1 MTQTAPHPVA
11 SPSDHDL
18 GLIEQFL
25 ADQMLERGLSRNTLA
40 AYGSDLRL
48 FSSWLANRR
57 DGLVD
62 AGRDAILAYL
72 AERSQNGASARTAG
86 RITSSLRRFYAWAML
101 NGVVSEDPALLVEAP
116 GIGRPLPKSLTEA
129 EVEALL
135 DAPDEGN
142 PAGLRDRAMLE
153 MMYACGLR
161 VSELIALEI
170 DQINFNLGVLRVWGK
185 GSKERMVPVG
195 EAALEWVR
203 SYLKEGRPYIGQS
216 TGQDNTLFLSPRG
229 GAMTRQA
236 FWYIIRRHAERA
248 GIGKS
253 LSPHMLRHAFAT
265 HLVNHDADLRVVQ
278 LLLGHSDLSTTQIYT
293 HVAQARLKNLHAE
306 HHPRG

>member
-1 MTQTAPHPVA
+1 M
-11 SPSDHDL
+11 
-18 GLIEQFL
+18 IEQFL
-25 ADQMLERGLSRNTLA
+25 SDQLLERGLSRNTLA

-48 FSSWLANRR
+48 FAAWLSGR
-57 DGLVD
+57 
-62 AGRDAILAYL
+62 AGALERVVRQDILDYL
-72 AERSQNGASARTAG
+72 GERTRQGASARTAG
-86 RITSSLRRFYAWAML
+86 RITSSVRRFYAWCFQQ
-101 NGVVSEDPALLVEAP
+101 NIVEEDPALLVDAP
-116 GIGRPLPKSLTEA
+116 RAGRPLPKSLSEA

-135 DAPDEGN
+135 EAPDDNN
-142 PAGLRDRAMLE
+142 PTGMRDRAMLE
-153 MMYACGLR
+153 LMYACGLR
-161 VSELIALEI
+161 VSELIGLEV

-185 GSKERMVPVG
+185 GNKERLVPVG
-195 EAALEWVR
+195 EAALQRVR
-203 SYLKEGRPYIGQS
+203 VYLKAGRRFIG
-216 TGQDNTLFLSPRG
+216 TAAAAQDNILFLSPRG

-248 GIGKS
+248 GIAKS

>member
-1 MTQTAPHPVA
+1 MAILCRHADSYPFPRVTETSPYPVVL
-11 SPSDHDL
+11 PSDHDL

-48 FSSWLANRR
+48 FASWLARSGY
-57 DGLVD
+57 GLVE
-62 AGRDAILAYL
+62 AGRDGILAYL

-86 RITSSLRRFYAWAML
+86 RITSSVRRFYAWALL

-116 GIGRPLPKSLTEA
+116 RMGRPLPKSLSEA

-142 PAGLRDRAMLE
+142 PTGLRDRAMLE

-161 VSELIALEI
+161 VSELISLEI

-203 SYLKEGRPYIGQS
+203 SYLKEGRPYI
-216 TGQDNTLFLSPRG
+216 
-229 GAMTRQA
+229 
-236 FWYIIRRHAERA
+236 
-248 GIGKS
+248 
-253 LSPHMLRHAFAT
+253 
-265 HLVNHDADLRVVQ
+265 
-278 LLLGHSDLSTTQIYT
+278 
-293 HVAQARLKNLHAE
+293 
-306 HHPRG
+306 